1 MYNNFV
7 SKVNLQSRANVTI
20 QKATH
25 QETKKHNRDLVLKT
39 IFEAETISRAQI
51 ARTTRLTRPTVSDV
65 VSGLLAEDLVEEV
78 GIGSSIGGKSPIL
91 LSLVKDSRYMI
102 SLNLAY
108 DQFCGAVVN
117 LRGEV
122 KAMESIPVAGQDG
135 QQALGKVYE
144 ILDRLT
150 NLDWK
155 PLVGIGVGTPGLI
168 NTREGMIVNAVN
180 LDWQNLPLAQLL
192 QDRFHLPT
200 HIMNDSQAAAIGEY
214 VYGGGY
220 ASDENLVV
228 INVRQGIGAGI
239 LINGRLFQGDG
250 GGAGEIGHVVVQEN
264 GLQCRCGKRGCLETL
279 ASTRAVVQR
288 AQILAPEVAPS
299 ALAGNPA
306 AITFDS
312 LVDAFASNDALAKQV
327 VLDAAHYLG
336 VSIAGLVSTLNI
348 KRFVLTGDMT
358 RFGQAWLDAVRAAT
372 AQATLS
378 KLAEDTSIDI
388 GKVDYRGCILG
399 ASALTL
405 LDGYSLLFLHSPSD

>member
-1 MYNNFV
+1 MAI
-7 SKVNLQSRANVTI
+7 K
-20 QKATH
+20 KATH

-39 IFEAETISRAQI
+39 VFEAETISRAEI
-51 ARTTRLTRPTVSDV
+51 ARITRLTRPTVSDV
-65 VSGLLAEDLVEEV
+65 VNRLLLEGLVQEV
-78 GIGSSIGGKSPIL
+78 GVGSSIGGKSPIL

-108 DQFCGAVVN
+108 EQFCGAVVN

-122 KAMESIPVAGQDG
+122 KAKEAMPVSGRNGD
-135 QQALGKVYE
+135 QALGLVYE

-150 NLDWK
+150 SLGWK
-155 PLVGIGVGTPGLI
+155 PLIGIGVGTPGLI

-180 LDWQNLPLAQLL
+180 LDWKNLPLAKLL
-192 QDRFHLPT
+192 QNRYHLPT

-220 ASDENLVV
+220 KADENLVV

-279 ASTRAVVQR
+279 AGARAVIQR
-288 AQILAPEVAPS
+288 AQMLASATPS
-299 ALAGNPA
+299 SPLAKNPKN
-306 AITFDS
+306 ITLDS
-312 LVDAFASNDALAKQV
+312 LVDAFASGDPLADQV

-348 KRFVLTGDMT
+348 QKFVLTGDMT
-358 RFGQAWLDAVRAAT
+358 RFGQRWLDAVRET
-372 AQATLS
+372 TSNATLS
-378 KLAEDTSIDI
+378 KLAEGTSIDI

-405 LDGYSLLFLHSPSD
+405 LDDYSLLFMRSSND